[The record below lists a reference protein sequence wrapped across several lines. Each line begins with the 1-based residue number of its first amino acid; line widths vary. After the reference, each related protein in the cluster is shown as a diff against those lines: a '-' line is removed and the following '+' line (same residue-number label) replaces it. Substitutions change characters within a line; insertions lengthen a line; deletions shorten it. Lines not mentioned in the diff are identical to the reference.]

1 VIVDSIPT
9 RARGSTGISP
19 TLVGIGTSALGSMPE
34 AYGYSIEEDEAA
46 RALDELLDGP
56 FTFIDT
62 GNDYG
67 DGRSEQRIGAALAR
81 GRGSGM
87 TVATKVDR
95 DKRSGVFDGSRVRRS
110 TEESLG
116 RLGVDRVPLLH
127 LHDPEHIGF
136 DASMAAGGPVE
147 ALVRLRDE
155 GIAASIGVAG
165 GSATLL
171 RRFVETGVFD
181 VVQTHNRFT
190 LLDRTSDTL
199 ISVATERGLGVIN
212 AAPYGG
218 GLLSDVT
225 GQVDSYGYRPLADA
239 LRRARDAMRDACGRF
254 GVPLAAAALQFS
266 TRDPRIHTTIVG
278 MSRPGRATSTRELL
292 GVHVPDELWSELDAL
307 TPSRSEWRND

>member
-1 VIVDSIPT
+1 MSADTAPT
-9 RARGSTGISP
+9 RALGSTGISP
-19 TLVGIGTSALGSMPE
+19 TVVGIGTSALGSMPE
-34 AYGYSIEEDEAA
+34 AYGYSIDEDEAA

-67 DGRSEQRIGAALAR
+67 DGRSEERIGAALTR
-81 GRGSGM
+81 GRGAGM

-95 DKRSGVFDGSRVRRS
+95 DKRTGVFDGPRVRRS

-136 DASMAAGGPVE
+136 SASMAAGGPVE
-147 ALVRLRDE
+147 ELVRLRDE
-155 GIAASIGVAG
+155 GIAGSIGVAG
-165 GSATLL
+165 GNASLL
-171 RRFVETGVFD
+171 RRFVETGIFD

-199 ISVATERGLGVIN
+199 ISIASELGLGVIN

-225 GQVDSYGYRPLADA
+225 GRVDSYGYQPLADQ
-239 LRRARDAMRDACGRF
+239 LRRARDAMRAACERF
-254 GVPLAAAALQFS
+254 DVPLAAAALQLS
-266 TRDPRIHTTIVG
+266 TRDLRIHTTIVG
-278 MSRPGRATSTRELL
+278 MSRPGRAASTHDLL
-292 GVHVPDELWSELDAL
+292 DVHVPDELWSELDAL
-307 TPSRSEWRND
+307 TPPRSAWRND

>member
-1 VIVDSIPT
+1 
-9 RARGSTGISP
+9 
-19 TLVGIGTSALGSMPE
+19 MPE

>member
-1 VIVDSIPT
+1 
-9 RARGSTGISP
+9 
-19 TLVGIGTSALGSMPE
+19 
-34 AYGYSIEEDEAA
+34 
-46 RALDELLDGP
+46 
-56 FTFIDT
+56 
-62 GNDYG
+62 
-67 DGRSEQRIGAALAR
+67 
-81 GRGSGM
+81 M

>member
-1 VIVDSIPT
+1 
-9 RARGSTGISP
+9 
-19 TLVGIGTSALGSMPE
+19 MPE

-136 DASMAAGGPVE
+136 DASMAAGGPDE
-147 ALVRLRDE
+147 GLDRLRDE

>member
-1 VIVDSIPT
+1 
-9 RARGSTGISP
+9 
-19 TLVGIGTSALGSMPE
+19 MPE

-147 ALVRLRDE
+147 ALIRLRDE
-155 GIAASIGVAG
+155 GIAGSIGVAG
-165 GSATLL
+165 GSARLL
-171 RRFVETGVFD
+171 RRFVETGIFD

-278 MSRPGRATSTRELL
+278 MSRPGRATATRELL
-292 GVHVPDELWSELDAL
+292 GVHVPDELWGELDAL

>member
-1 VIVDSIPT
+1 MIVDSIPT
-9 RARGSTGISP
+9 RALGSTGISP

-147 ALVRLRDE
+147 ALIRLRDE

-225 GQVDSYGYRPLADA
+225 GQVDSYGYRPLAGA

>member
-1 VIVDSIPT
+1 
-9 RARGSTGISP
+9 
-19 TLVGIGTSALGSMPE
+19 MPE

-147 ALVRLRDE
+147 ALIRLRDE

-225 GQVDSYGYRPLADA
+225 GQVDSYGYRALADA

>member
-1 VIVDSIPT
+1 
-9 RARGSTGISP
+9 
-19 TLVGIGTSALGSMPE
+19 MPK
-34 AYGYSIEEDEAA
+34 AYGYSIEADEAA

-67 DGRSEQRIGAALAR
+67 DGRSEHRIGAALAR
-81 GRGSGM
+81 GRGSGV

-110 TEESLG
+110 TEESLR

-147 ALVRLRDE
+147 ALIRLRDE
-155 GIAASIGVAG
+155 GIAGSIGVAG
-165 GSATLL
+165 GSARLL
-171 RRFVETGVFD
+171 RQFVETGVFD

-218 GLLSDVT
+218 GLLADVT
-225 GQVDSYGYRPLADA
+225 GHVDSYGYRPLADA
-239 LRRARDAMRDACGRF
+239 LRRARDAMRDACDRF

-292 GVHVPDELWSELDAL
+292 GIHVPDELWSELDTL
-307 TPSRSEWRND
+307 TPPRSEWRND

>member
-9 RARGSTGISP
+9 RALGSTGISP

>member
-1 VIVDSIPT
+1 
-9 RARGSTGISP
+9 
-19 TLVGIGTSALGSMPE
+19 VGIGTSALGSMPE

>member
-1 VIVDSIPT
+1 
-9 RARGSTGISP
+9 
-19 TLVGIGTSALGSMPE
+19 MPE

-147 ALVRLRDE
+147 ALIRLRDE